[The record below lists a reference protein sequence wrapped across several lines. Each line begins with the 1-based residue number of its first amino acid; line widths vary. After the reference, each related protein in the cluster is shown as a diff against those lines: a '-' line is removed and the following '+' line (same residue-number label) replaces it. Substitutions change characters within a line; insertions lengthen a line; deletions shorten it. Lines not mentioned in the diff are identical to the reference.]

1 MSCGGES
8 DQMSETKKPDRLNVD
23 RKDVDDFN
31 RLKAKDSPFA
41 GSQNK
46 DVFIAAM
53 VTGYHEGSRVKIK
66 RKEGYVRESYLSAED
81 RALINALAVSE
92 EGNLNVLLDAQKVF
106 SIAEEYATG
115 GIRLLKARVFGEE
128 FGSYT
133 KKLES
138 ELLRAYEKVSET
150 QPQESQSLE
159 ELESLSIPDLMK
171 NGETDKIEFK
181 SSLIWDFKLK
191 RRNKLSGEI
200 IAKTISCFMNSKGGI
215 LLIGVDDEG
224 NALGLE
230 NDLAQLKKASLDE
243 FQLHLTNLIN
253 SYLGKVNRAFVN
265 TKFEKVNDKDV
276 AAVLVSKSPRPVFV
290 KLKGK
295 KEFYIRAGNSC
306 QPLDIQDA
314 NLYIQDQW
322 PDLRG

>member
-1 MSCGGES
+1 
-8 DQMSETKKPDRLNVD
+8 MSETKKPDRLSVD
-23 RKDVDDFN
+23 RKDLEDFN
-31 RLKAKDSPFA
+31 RLKATDSPFA

-53 VTGYHEGSRVKIK
+53 VIGYYEGSRVKIK
-66 RKEGYVRESYLSAED
+66 RKEGYVRESYLNPED
-81 RALINALAVSE
+81 LALINALAVSE

-128 FGSYT
+128 YGSYT

-138 ELLRAYEKVSET
+138 ELLRAYEKIAET
-150 QPQESQSLE
+150 QPEEPQGLE
-159 ELESLSIPDLMK
+159 ELESLSILELIK
-171 NGETDKIEFK
+171 SGETDKVEFK
-181 SSLIWDFKLK
+181 SSLIWDYKLK
-191 RRNKLSGEI
+191 RKNKLIGET

-215 LLIGVDDEG
+215 LLIGLDDEG
-224 NALGLE
+224 NVLGLE
-230 NDLAQLKKASLDE
+230 NDLAQLKKANLDE
-243 FQLHLTNLIN
+243 FELHLTNVIN
-253 SYLGKVNRAFVN
+253 SYLGKINRAFVN
-265 TKFEKVNDKDV
+265 IKSETANDKVV
-276 AAVLVSKSPRPVFV
+276 AAVLVDKSPRPVFV
-290 KLKGK
+290 KHKGK

-322 PDLRG
+322 PDL

>member
-1 MSCGGES
+1 L
-8 DQMSETKKPDRLNVD
+8 SETKEPDRLSVD
-23 RKDVDDFN
+23 KKDLEDFN
-31 RLKAKDSPFA
+31 RLKATDSPFA

-53 VTGYHEGSRVKIK
+53 VIGYYEGSRVKIK
-66 RKEGYVRESYLSAED
+66 RREGYVRESYLNSED
-81 RALINALAVSE
+81 HALINALAVSE

-128 FGSYT
+128 YGSYT

-138 ELLRAYEKVSET
+138 ELLRAYEKIVNT
-150 QPQESQSLE
+150 QPKEPQSLE
-159 ELESLSIPDLMK
+159 ELESLSIPDLIK

-181 SSLIWDFKLK
+181 SSLVWDFKIK
-191 RRNKLSGEI
+191 RKNKLIGEI

-243 FQLHLTNLIN
+243 FELHLTNIIN
-253 SYLGKVNRAFVN
+253 SYLGRINRAFVN
-265 TKFEKVNDKDV
+265 TKFERVNGKDV

-290 KLKGK
+290 EHKGR

-322 PDLRG
+322 PNL